1 MRAIGYRGGMRPSD
15 RWLIAIALVLIDL
28 FIFVLPLTSLFAAW
42 VLIGR
47 PTWFKRWVDELYS
60 S

>member
-1 MRAIGYRGGMRPSD
+1 MRPSD

-28 FIFVLPLTSLFAAW
+28 FIFVIPLTGLLAAW
-42 VLIGR
+42 VLIAR
-47 PTWFKRWVDELYS
+47 PVRFKRWVDELYS